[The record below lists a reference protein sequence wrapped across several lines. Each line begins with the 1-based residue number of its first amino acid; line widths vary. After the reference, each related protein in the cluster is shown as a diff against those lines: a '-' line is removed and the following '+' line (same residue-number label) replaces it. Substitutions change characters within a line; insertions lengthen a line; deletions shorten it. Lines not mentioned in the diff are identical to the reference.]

1 MLLQLASI
9 GVLIA
14 LIPLCYVAVKGDRN
28 KYRKLVWITAFLTL
42 DLIMFGSFTR
52 LTDSGLGCPDWP
64 GCYGTSNPFHALD
77 DIHAAQAA
85 MPSGPVTWMKA
96 WIEMTHRYFALALG
110 VLIITLVVLA
120 WAKRR
125 ELRQSPWYATAVLGL
140 VCLQGAFGAW
150 TVTLKLQ
157 PAIVVTHLL
166 LGMSLLAALI
176 WLGCKNDAPRL
187 VDGRGASLRVPAAI
201 GLALLVAQIAL
212 GGWVST
218 NYAVL
223 ACTDFPLCNGQ
234 WVPPMDFAHG
244 FTFWREL
251 GRTAG
256 GDFISHDALVAIHWT
271 HRVFA
276 AVVLGYLAWLGLR
289 ARRVAGI
296 ARVATVLLTV
306 LAVQLATGLSNIVLG
321 WPLLAAVAHNGGAAL
336 LLLLMVRLHYL
347 IGLAQA
353 RAPMS
358 AAVAAV

>member
-64 GCYGTSNPFHALD
+64 GCYGTSNPFHARD

-234 WVPPMDFAHG
+234 WVPSMDFAHG

-256 GDFISHDALVAIHWT
+256 GDFISHDALVAI
-271 HRVFA
+271 
-276 AVVLGYLAWLGLR
+276 
-289 ARRVAGI
+289 
-296 ARVATVLLTV
+296 
-306 LAVQLATGLSNIVLG
+306 
-321 WPLLAAVAHNGGAAL
+321 
-336 LLLLMVRLHYL
+336 
-347 IGLAQA
+347 
-353 RAPMS
+353 
-358 AAVAAV
+358 